1 MSHGIWHNTV
11 LAHPEPQQLKGRMTP
26 RWLYVLASCCS
37 VVLAADEPCAAS
49 DAALVAAQYTLCASL
64 VAGTTPWCPSPANQ
78 PAQHDW
84 PNQAVYLQAILELL
98 ASPATCLNTST
109 AAAAVAALDTS
120 QADAA
125 LSGSFMETWVVFQV
139 QYYDMPR
146 QPGVRIEAP
155 DTLGRKCWAF
165 AYLRQL
171 WGSVVVAL
179 DSALAR
185 AGLDAS
191 AYQAAAEAAM
201 PLTLSLCD
209 RVMANCFANATYDPA
224 RNGTCPVLIL
234 EFAAGFERE
243 NALRGFVV
251 AYPFPSYA

>member
-1 MSHGIWHNTV
+1 MATLWLGV
-11 LAHPEPQQLKGRMTP
+11 L
-26 RWLYVLASCCS
+26 LAVCS
-37 VVLAADEPCAAS
+37 SGVLAADEPCAAS
-49 DAALVAAQYTLCASL
+49 DAALVAAEYTLCASL
-64 VAGTTPWCPSPANQ
+64 AVAGGTPSWWCPSPAQQ
-78 PAQHDW
+78 PADHDW

-98 ASPATCLNTST
+98 ASPSTCLNTST
-109 AAAAVAALDTS
+109 AAAAVAALNTL

-125 LSGSFMETWVVFQV
+125 LPNSFMETWVVFQV
-139 QYYDMPR
+139 QYFDMPR
-146 QPGVRIEAP
+146 QPGARIEAP

-171 WGSVVVAL
+171 WQTVVVAL

-185 AGLDAS
+185 ASLDAS

-201 PLTLSLCD
+201 PLTLTLCD
-209 RVMANCFANATYDPA
+209 RVMANCFENATYDPA
-224 RNGTCPVLIL
+224 RNGTCPELIL

-243 NALRGFVV
+243 NALREFIV